1 MDLRVLEYF
10 LAVADEENIS
20 HAAELLHVSQPTIS
34 RQLMNLEEELG
45 RKLFVRTN
53 KKVLLTEEGSLFRQT
68 AEDIINLYSKARAD
82 RTVQGELEGDL
93 YIMTG
98 EIESFDLV
106 AQKIREFHELH
117 PKVMFHIH
125 SGNAEEI
132 CAAIDKGTVDI
143 GYIVQSVSTMKYEV
157 FNLSVSESWG
167 ILVRSSHRLAAKEF
181 VKADD
186 LKKEKLIVPESTSL
200 RNDIREWIGPGLHIA
215 AAYTLLR
222 NAMILTEVSDWV
234 TVCLETQKYV
244 TKNLVFVPL
253 RPERFSTA
261 SLIWRHAS
269 AYRPVMQEFLTF
281 IGIQNMNNK

>member
-1 MDLRVLEYF
+1 MIHYNDSVKEEIMDLRVLEYF

-117 PKVMFHIH
+117 SKVMFHIH

-143 GYIVQSVSTMKYEV
+143 GYIVQSVRTMKYEV
-157 FNLSVSESWG
+157 FNMSVSES
-167 ILVRSSHRLAAKEF
+167 
-181 VKADD
+181 
-186 LKKEKLIVPESTSL
+186 
-200 RNDIREWIGPGLHIA
+200 
-215 AAYTLLR
+215 
-222 NAMILTEVSDWV
+222 
-234 TVCLETQKYV
+234 
-244 TKNLVFVPL
+244 
-253 RPERFSTA
+253 
-261 SLIWRHAS
+261 
-269 AYRPVMQEFLTF
+269 
-281 IGIQNMNNK
+281 

>member
-1 MDLRVLEYF
+1 
-10 LAVADEENIS
+10 
-20 HAAELLHVSQPTIS
+20 
-34 RQLMNLEEELG
+34 
-45 RKLFVRTN
+45 
-53 KKVLLTEEGSLFRQT
+53 
-68 AEDIINLYSKARAD
+68 
-82 RTVQGELEGDL
+82 
-93 YIMTG
+93 MT
-98 EIESFDLV
+98 
-106 AQKIREFHELH
+106 
-117 PKVMFHIH
+117 
-125 SGNAEEI
+125 
-132 CAAIDKGTVDI
+132 
-143 GYIVQSVSTMKYEV
+143 
-157 FNLSVSESWG
+157 LSVSESWG

-186 LKKEKLIVPESTSL
+186 LKKEKLIVPENTSL